1 MKITFIKRYLFIVGL
16 AWTAI
21 CVAVL
26 YSHLEEDY
34 KQSVA
39 QAQTRARTMLERDIL
54 YRDWVAG
61 HGGVYVPITEEAQPN
76 PHLNFLPER
85 DIEAT
90 DGRRFTLVNPSYM
103 THQAFEIDNRLGNT
117 VSKLTSLN
125 YLNPGNAPDAW
136 ERAALVRLAKG
147 ENLVSEVVKIK
158 DQPVVRTIRP
168 FYIEAECLKCHAR
181 QGYHLGDVRGGLSIT
196 VPFESFLSGHWKHN
210 LLSVLLFVLLWL
222 SGMAGVFLLG
232 RKLYTQTHQV
242 IESDRQRDQ
251 AEMSLDFMSN
261 YDRRTNLPNRFK
273 FEELLFDLFKKADV
287 SGSAVAVTTVEVR
300 NYKQII
306 DNFDHPVGDALFKM
320 IAERLAAIISPNDSV
335 ARFGEDRLL
344 FSSMTSSEETFTED
358 TLLKIWDG
366 VSKPLFLEGHQFFP
380 VISMGTALYPQD
392 AADAKRVVQRSVSAL
407 TYCLEEKVSGV
418 ALFSRSIHDQAK
430 TRLKIETGLRS
441 ALNDNNLELYLQ
453 PQVDS
458 KGALVGAEA
467 LLRWKRDG
475 EEYIPPVEFIP
486 VAEESGLIL
495 PIGEWVLQTAAVH
508 ALRLRE
514 KFGRVIPVGVNVSA
528 RQFQDS
534 SFIDIVDEILSI
546 DGVSAEMLEIEIT
559 ESTFIEDID
568 KTIEILTDLK
578 VRGLQIAIDDFGTG
592 YSSLS
597 YLNRFPIDRLKIDM
611 SFVADIA
618 TSEDDRVLISLI
630 AEMGRK
636 LGLKVIAEGVED
648 EIQKH
653 LLIGMG
659 CDALQGFLFGRPVP
673 FDDFCTYVEQLRAD

>member
-16 AWTAI
+16 VWTAI
-21 CVAVL
+21 CIVAL
-26 YSHLEEDY
+26 YSHLQEDY
-34 KQSVA
+34 RQSVA

-61 HGGVYVPITEEAQPN
+61 HGGVYVPITESAQPN

-103 THQAFEIDNRLGNT
+103 THQAFEIDNRLGDT

-136 ERAALVRLAKG
+136 ERAALERLAKG
-147 ENLVSEVVKIK
+147 ENLVSGVVKIK
-158 DQPVVRTIRP
+158 DQSVVRTIRP
-168 FYIEAECLKCHAR
+168 FYIEEECLKCHAR
-181 QGYHLGDVRGGLSIT
+181 QGYQLGDVRGGLSIA
-196 VPFESFLSGHWKHN
+196 VPFESFLSGHWGHN
-210 LLSVLLFVLLWL
+210 LIYVLLFVLLWL
-222 SGMAGVFLLG
+222 SGMAGIFLLG
-232 RKLYTQTHQV
+232 RKLYTQTHKA

-273 FEELLFDLFKKADV
+273 FEELLFDLFKKTDA
-287 SGSAVAVTTVEVR
+287 SGRVVAVTTVEVR

-306 DNFDHPVGDALFKM
+306 DNFDHPVGDALFKV
-320 IAERLAAIISPNDSV
+320 IAERLAAIISPDDSV

-344 FSSMTSSEETFTED
+344 FSSTINNVETFTED
-358 TLLKIWDG
+358 TLLKILDG
-366 VSKPLFLEGHQFFP
+366 ISKPLFLEGHQFFP
-380 VISMGTALYPQD
+380 VICMGTALYPQD

-407 TYCLEEKVSGV
+407 IYCLEEKTSGV

-430 TRLKIETGLRS
+430 TRLKIEIGLRS
-441 ALNDNNLELYLQ
+441 ALNNNNLELHLQ
-453 PQVDS
+453 PQVDA

-475 EEYIPPVEFIP
+475 EEDIPPVEFIP

-508 ALRLRE
+508 AVRLRE

-546 DGVSAEMLEIEIT
+546 DGVSPEMLEIEIT

-597 YLNRFPIDRLKIDM
+597 YLNRFPVDRLKIDM

-659 CDALQGFLFGRPVP
+659 CDALQGFLYGRPVP
-673 FDDFCTYVEQLRAD
+673 FDEFCILVEQLRAG

>member
-1 MKITFIKRYLFIVGL
+1 MKINFIKRYLFIVGL
-16 AWTAI
+16 VWTAI
-21 CVAVL
+21 CVVAL
-26 YSHLEEDY
+26 YSHLLEDY
-34 KQSVA
+34 RQSVA
-39 QAQTRARTMLERDIL
+39 QAQTRARTMLERDVL

-61 HGGVYVPITEEAQPN
+61 HGGVYVPVTESAQPN

-85 DIEAT
+85 DIET
-90 DGRRFTLVNPSYM
+90 SDGRRFTLVNPSYM
-103 THQAFEIDNRLGNT
+103 THQAFQIDNRLGNT

-125 YLNPGNAPDAW
+125 YLNPGNAPDEW
-136 ERAALVRLAKG
+136 ERTALERLAIG
-147 ENLVSEVVKIK
+147 EGFVSDVVKIK
-158 DQPVVRTIRP
+158 DQPFVRTIRP
-168 FYIEAECLKCHAR
+168 FYIEEECLKCHAR
-181 QGYHLGDVRGGLSIT
+181 QGYQLGDVRGGLSIA
-196 VPFESFLSGHWKHN
+196 VPFESFLSGHWGHN
-210 LLSVLLFVLLWL
+210 LIYVLLFVLLWL
-222 SGMAGVFLLG
+222 SGMAGIFLLG
-232 RKLYTQTHQV
+232 RKLYTQTHEV

-273 FEELLFDLFKKADV
+273 FEELLFDLFKKVDA
-287 SGSAVAVTTVEVR
+287 SGNAVAVTTVEVR

-320 IAERLAAIISPNDSV
+320 IAEKLAAIISPNDSV

-344 FSSMTSSEETFTED
+344 FSSTINNLETFTED
-358 TLLKIWDG
+358 DLSKILKG
-366 VSKPLFLEGHQFFP
+366 VSEPLVLEGHQFFP
-380 VISMGTALYPQD
+380 VISMGTALYPHD
-392 AADAKRVVQRSVSAL
+392 AVDAKRLVQRSVSAL
-407 TYCLEEKVSGV
+407 TYCLEEKPSGA
-418 ALFSRSIHDQAK
+418 ALFSLSIHDQAK
-430 TRLKIETGLRS
+430 TRLEIETGLRT
-441 ALNDNNLELYLQ
+441 ALNDNSLALYLQ
-453 PQVDS
+453 AQVDS
-458 KGALVGAEA
+458 AGTLIGAEA
-467 LLRWKRDG
+467 LLRWKRNG
-475 EEYIPPVEFIP
+475 EEYIPPAEFIP

-495 PIGEWVLQTAAVH
+495 QIGEWVLQTAAIH
-508 ALRLRE
+508 AMRLHE

-528 RQFQDS
+528 RQFQDT
-534 SFIDIVDEILSI
+534 SFIDIVDEVLSI
-546 DGVSAEMLEIEIT
+546 DGVSADMLEIEIT
-559 ESTFIEDID
+559 ESTFIQDIS

-597 YLNRFPIDRLKIDM
+597 YLNRFPVDRLKIDM

-659 CDALQGFLFGRPVP
+659 CDALQGYLFGRPVP
-673 FDDFCTYVEQLRAD
+673 FDDFCILVDQLRAG